1 MKNTFSRTFLSL
13 CRKKC
18 IAAIALPEPTQIP
31 QEGMVINMASW
42 LIHLRIADELLK
54 VLNISDE
61 AKFVVG
67 NIAPDCGVPL
77 PEGNYNPPTK
87 ITHWGGE
94 NHKANIDYI
103 GFYKDYVKY
112 GSPEKR
118 DFYLGYFTHLAT
130 DYFWSHKVVR
140 PLKARLGI
148 ERLSDTPE
156 ITKKIKENWSEL
168 EERYLLS
175 HGRPKS
181 LDILKGTD
189 KFPNVYFDFYGT
201 DTIEEKAKF
210 IASCYDKPYHITDD
224 LSYMSEG
231 ELEEFIDFTVRKIRE
246 IIEEMKKC

>member
-1 MKNTFSRTFLSL
+1 
-13 CRKKC
+13 
-18 IAAIALPEPTQIP
+18 
-31 QEGMVINMASW
+31 MVINMASW
-42 LIHLRIADELLK
+42 LIHLRITDELLK
-54 VLNISDE
+54 VLNISNE
-61 AKFVVG
+61 EKFVVG
-67 NIAPDCGVPL
+67 SIAPDCGVPL

-118 DFYLGYFTHLAT
+118 DFYLGYFTHLIT

-148 ERLSDTPE
+148 ESFSKNPE
-156 ITKKIKENWSEL
+156 LTKKIKDNWAEL
-168 EERYLLS
+168 EMRFLYS
-175 HGRPKS
+175 KGRPKA
-181 LDILKGTD
+181 LDILKRVD
-189 KFPNVYFDFYGT
+189 KFPNIYFDFYGT
-201 DTIEEKAKF
+201 DTIQEKAKF
-210 IASCYDKPYHITDD
+210 IASCYDEPCHITDD